1 MARHGDDLIRDMR
14 HLQET
19 MERLLSDFSRLRMP
33 LMLSKESVWRPLTD
47 VYETDDEL
55 IVRMEIAGM
64 DPQDL
69 SVTLGERLLVLKGV
83 RRDPG
88 RAGRRHFHKMEVTVG
103 PFERIIEI
111 PGHVLVSSV
120 DAHYEN
126 GFLTVRM
133 HKGVKS
139 LRVPERT
146 IPVERGA

>member
-1 MARHGDDLIRDMR
+1 MAPHDDDFIRDMR
-14 HLQET
+14 YLQEI

-47 VYETDDEL
+47 VYETNEEF

-64 DPQDL
+64 DAQDL
-69 SVTLGERLLVLKGV
+69 SVTLDERLLILNGI

-88 RAGRRHFHKMEVTVG
+88 LAGRRHFHEMEVTVG

-111 PGHVLVSSV
+111 PRHVQISLVE
-120 DAHYEN
+120 AHYDN
-126 GFLTVRM
+126 GFLIVRV
-133 HKGVKS
+133 HKGVKN
-139 LRVPERT
+139 LRTLERT

>member
-1 MARHGDDLIRDMR
+1 MVPEDDGLIRDMR

-47 VYETDDEL
+47 VYETDEEL

-69 SVTLGERLLVLKGV
+69 SVTLGRRLLVIKGV

-111 PGHVLVSSV
+111 PRDVLISSV

-126 GFLTVRM
+126 GFLIVRV
-133 HKGVKS
+133 HKGAKS
-139 LRVPERT
+139 LRTLERT

>member
-1 MARHGDDLIRDMR
+1 MVPHGDDLIRDMR
-14 HLQET
+14 HLQEM

-33 LMLSKESVWRPLTD
+33 LMLSNESVWRPLTD

-69 SVTLGERLLVLKGV
+69 SVTLSERLLVLKGI
-83 RRDPG
+83 RHDPG
-88 RAGRRHFHKMEVTVG
+88 RGGRRHFHKMEVTVG

-111 PGHVLVSSV
+111 PRHVRVSSV

-126 GFLTVRM
+126 GFLIVRV
-133 HKGVKS
+133 HRGAKS
-139 LRVPERT
+139 LRTLERT
-146 IPVERGA
+146 IPVKRGA

>member
-1 MARHGDDLIRDMR
+1 MKGHGDDLIRDMR

-47 VYETDDEL
+47 VYETDGEL

-64 DPQDL
+64 DPKDL
-69 SVTLGERLLVLKGV
+69 SVTLGERLLVLKGI

-88 RAGRRHFHKMEVTVG
+88 RSERRHFHKMEVTVG

-111 PGHVLVSSV
+111 PDRLRVSSV

-126 GFLTVRM
+126 GFLTVRL
-133 HKGVKS
+133 HKGVRS
-139 LRVPERT
+139 VTAPERT